1 MAQHPQ
7 PPAKPPASPPPR
19 PQASQPPHHAGS
31 SQQPLEPPLPPA
43 TSAPDRQGPPNPSPR
58 PDEPPRDQRL
68 RDNPNEFGVD
78 RATLTPEQRTGLVT
92 EPHLPQKFRRPLPQP
107 GDSDYVVGQPV
118 NEEEAQRMEQVEQ
131 DRYDYAIKAGKDAEA
146 NRAPDEA
153 LDKQHPA
160 SPPPKHPEGGEP
172 LHKPGHHRGDDKDR

>member
-1 MAQHPQ
+1 M
-7 PPAKPPASPPPR
+7 
-19 PQASQPPHHAGS
+19 
-31 SQQPLEPPLPPA
+31 
-43 TSAPDRQGPPNPSPR
+43 
-58 PDEPPRDQRL
+58 

-107 GDSDYVVGQPV
+107 GDFDYVAGQPV

-160 SPPPKHPEGGEP
+160 SPPP
-172 LHKPGHHRGDDKDR
+172 RGTLKVASRCTSLGITGATTRTGSHG